1 MWWTVLTALW
11 KCSISIRW
19 KCSISNTFQLQQR
32 LPWRAKQIGRKT
44 KALSEVIVLRLF
56 YRNGEDNWP
65 PVQSAII
72 YRSYKYWRLC
82 LSICVQQLNMSS
94 VETFWKW
101 TSCIAFLLFII
112 FNCEVDIFFT
122 VRSHSLSFFRT
133 QSINMINVSCF
144 VHLTFHFLITA
155 GFWHLLCLFITV
167 ASIRFGD

>member
-1 MWWTVLTALW
+1 M
-11 KCSISIRW
+11 
-19 KCSISNTFQLQQR
+19 
-32 LPWRAKQIGRKT
+32 
-44 KALSEVIVLRLF
+44 IVLRLF

-72 YRSYKYWRLC
+72 YIEGYKYWRLC

-101 TSCIAFLLFII
+101 TTCIAFLLFII

-133 QSINMINVSCF
+133 QSINMINISCF

-155 GFWHLLCLFITV
+155 GSWHLLCLFIIQLRQYV
-167 ASIRFGD
+167 SVISALNVSEEASLQVNQGFFLQRSLQKTLFSHKWFKALF